1 MGTTLPLS
9 WPRSASGSLRPVR
22 LGTVGL
28 LMVALAA
35 CGGGGGGGGG
45 GEPEIQLQVMVINLS
60 NAPVTVSSTSGGEA
74 QTVEAC
80 DFDEVDFPLLDPFT
94 LNIADKPVIDSS
106 TLAGGIPGGGE
117 KFVLAEVTV
126 KKDASTEVTVAPYVG
141 RAGGLDRPSA
151 LFVKGSCAK

>member
-1 MGTTLPLS
+1 MGTSRPRS
-9 WPRSASGSLRPVR
+9 RPRSASGSLHPARF
-22 LGTVGL
+22 GMIGL

-45 GEPEIQLQVMVINLS
+45 GEPEIQLQVMLINLS
-60 NAPVTVSSTSGGEA
+60 KAPVTVSSTSGGEA

-94 LNIADKPVIDSS
+94 LNIGDKPVIDSS
-106 TLAGGIPGGGE
+106 TLAGGLPGGGE

-126 KKDASTEVTVAPYVG
+126 QKDGSAAVTVPPYVG